1 MTDDKDKKPVHHLQ
15 PVQSGAQ
22 QMAVYDP
29 SVQAGVDDD
38 DTIDLRE
45 YWRILVKRRWT
56 VIGVLAIILVAALL
70 ATLLMVPEY
79 RSTVQLQITPQGSRI
94 LAYEDFAN
102 DQAGAAGRGYQEFL
116 NTQTEI
122 LRSRSLAEAVVR
134 AENLENHPEL
144 TGEIRQRS
152 IVAELRSLLG
162 TLRGGS
168 EDAELNGQRD
178 PVRRAADRLRDRIE
192 VQPVRNS
199 QLVNLSFTGFDPE
212 FAARVASAIAEQYTR
227 ANMQRRMD
235 AGAEARVFLED
246 ELNDMR
252 ITLERSDQALTDF
265 ARRNNIAD
273 LDERLEMSRAGLRQ
287 LNDRLS
293 EIQTELVQLSAW
305 RQLIEQGRINALDPI
320 VNSSTLEDLERRLLE
335 ANTEYTSLSER
346 FMDGFP
352 AVQEVLSRI
361 QQLER
366 EIENRRATIVENIL
380 GRYETLRV
388 QESSLEDAIA
398 QREQFIM
405 GLNERG
411 VQFNILRREF
421 ETSREL
427 YDGLLQRMKEIGVA
441 AGVQENNVSVIDQA
455 QVAGSPFKPNLPRNL
470 ALAAVLGLMAG
481 VGLALLLEFLD
492 GSIRRVEDIERLVDR
507 PVLGMVPLVKFKG
520 RDGKQKRRPS
530 VVENPDHSIS
540 HYSATKPSSG
550 VSEAFRSLRTSLGF
564 STSHGMPKVMMFTS
578 SSMSEGKT
586 TCAINLATVLAQ
598 NGSRVLLID
607 ADLRKP
613 RVHREFNRPR
623 SPGLTNRIAL
633 FENTGKDNG
642 AIYPTHVSGL
652 FMMPAGSSTPNPA
665 EMLSSE
671 RLAKVIDG
679 CKRAFDIVLIDAPPI
694 LGLADALILSRQTE
708 GVVFVAKAGETGK
721 DNFRVS
727 MKRLAQVQAPVL
739 GVVLNGVDLDSPEY
753 AYYSSYYYN
762 YESHD
767 DDHDE
772 HHGQDE
778 DGTPRLGKTAAS

>member
-1 MTDDKDKKPVHHLQ
+1 
-15 PVQSGAQ
+15 
-22 QMAVYDP
+22 
-29 SVQAGVDDD
+29 
-38 DTIDLRE
+38 
-45 YWRILVKRRWT
+45 
-56 VIGVLAIILVAALL
+56 
-70 ATLLMVPEY
+70 
-79 RSTVQLQITPQGSRI
+79 
-94 LAYEDFAN
+94 
-102 DQAGAAGRGYQEFL
+102 
-116 NTQTEI
+116 
-122 LRSRSLAEAVVR
+122 
-134 AENLENHPEL
+134 LEE
-144 TGEIRQRS
+144 
-152 IVAELRSLLG
+152 
-162 TLRGGS
+162 
-168 EDAELNGQRD
+168 ELN
-178 PVRRAADRLRDRIE
+178 E
-192 VQPVRNS
+192 
-199 QLVNLSFTGFDPE
+199 
-212 FAARVASAIAEQYTR
+212 
-227 ANMQRRMD
+227 
-235 AGAEARVFLED
+235 
-246 ELNDMR
+246 MR
-252 ITLERSDQALTDF
+252 INLERSDQALMDF
-265 ARRNNIAD
+265 ARQSNIAD
-273 LDERLEMSRAGLRQ
+273 LEERLEMSREGLRQ
-287 LNDRLS
+287 LSNRLS

-305 RQLIEQGRINALDPI
+305 RELIDQGRINALDPI
-320 VNSSTLEDLERRLLE
+320 VNSEVLEDLERRLLE

-352 AVQEVLSRI
+352 AVQEVLGRI
-361 QQLER
+361 EQLER
-366 EIENRRATIVENIL
+366 EIANRRATIVANIL
-380 GRYETLRV
+380 GRYDNLRV
-388 QESSLEDAIA
+388 QEASLEDAIA

-411 VQFNILRREF
+411 VQYNILRREF

-441 AGVQENNVSVIDQA
+441 AGVQENNVAVIDA
-455 QVAGSPFKPNLPRNL
+455 ARVAGSPFKPNLPRNL

-520 RDGKQKRRPS
+520 RDGKQKKRPS

-564 STSHGMPKVMMFTS
+564 STAHGMPQVLMFTS
-578 SSMSEGKT
+578 ASMSEGKT

-633 FENTGKDNG
+633 FENSGKDNS
-642 AIYPTHVSGL
+642 AIYPTHVNGL

-671 RLAKVIDG
+671 RLEKVIQG
-679 CKRAFDIVLIDAPPI
+679 CKRAFDIVIIDSPPV
-694 LGLADALILSRQTE
+694 LGLADALILSRQSE

-721 DNFRVS
+721 DNFRVC

-739 GVVLNGVDLDSPEY
+739 GIVLNGVDLDSPEY
-753 AYYSSYYYN
+753 AYYSSYYYS

-772 HHGQDE
+772 AAGE
-778 DGTPRLGKTAAS
+778 DAPRLGKTAAS

>member
-1 MTDDKDKKPVHHLQ
+1 MSEENDKRPVHHLQ
-15 PVQSGAQ
+15 PVSTGGQ
-22 QMAVYDP
+22 QIAVYDP
-29 SVQAGVDDD
+29 IVQAGLEDD

-56 VIGVLAIILVAALL
+56 VVGVLAIIVVAALL

-102 DQAGAAGRGYQEFL
+102 EQGGAGGRGYQEFL
-116 NTQTEI
+116 TTQTEI
-122 LRSRSLAEAVVR
+122 LRSRSLAEHVVR
-134 AENLENHPEL
+134 TENLQNHPEL

-152 IVAELRSLLG
+152 VLGELRSLVG
-162 TLRGGS
+162 VLRGAVDGDEPQQS
-168 EDAELNGQRD
+168 QRD
-178 PVRRAADRLRDRIE
+178 PVRAAADRLRGRIE

-199 QLVNLSFTGFDPE
+199 QLVNLSFTAFDPE
-212 FAARVASAIAEQYTR
+212 FAARVASVVAEQYIR
-227 ANMQRRMD
+227 SNLQRRVD
-235 AGAEARVFLED
+235 AGADARVFLEGQLD
-246 ELNDMR
+246 GMR
-252 ITLERSDQALTDF
+252 INLERSDQALMDF
-265 ARRNNIAD
+265 ARESNIAD
-273 LDERLEMSRAGLRQ
+273 LEERLDMSRNGLRQ
-287 LNDRLS
+287 LSNRLS

-305 RQLIEQGRINALDPI
+305 RELIDQGRINALDPI
-320 VNSSTLEDLERRLLE
+320 VSSPVLEDLERRLLE
-335 ANTEYTSLSER
+335 ANTEYTSLAER

-361 QQLER
+361 DQLER
-366 EIENRRATIVENIL
+366 EIEARKTTIVDNII
-380 GRYETLRV
+380 GRYDNLRV
-388 QESSLEDAIA
+388 QESSLEEAIA

-411 VQFNILRREF
+411 VQYNILRREF

-441 AGVQENNVSVIDQA
+441 AGVQENNVAIIDSA
-455 QVAGSPFKPNLPRNL
+455 RVPNSPFKPNLPRNL

-520 RDGKQKRRPS
+520 RDGKHKKRPS
-530 VVENPDHSIS
+530 VVENPEHSIS
-540 HYSATKPSSG
+540 HYSSTKPSSG

-564 STSHGMPKVMMFTS
+564 STAHGMPKVMMFTS
-578 SSMSEGKT
+578 ASMSEGKT

-598 NGSRVLLID
+598 NGNRVLLID

-633 FENTGKDNG
+633 FENSGKNNS
-642 AIYPTHVSGL
+642 AIFPTHVDGL
-652 FMMPAGSSTPNPA
+652 FLMPAGSSTPNPA

-671 RLAKVIDG
+671 RLAKVVEG
-679 CKRAFDIVLIDAPPI
+679 CKRAFDMVIIDAPPV

-708 GVVFVAKAGETGK
+708 GVVFVTKAGETGK
-721 DNFRVS
+721 DNFRVC
-727 MKRLAQVQAPVL
+727 MKRLAQVQAPML
-739 GVVLNGVDLDSPEY
+739 GIVLNGVDLDSPEY
-753 AYYSSYYYN
+753 AYYSAYYYN
-762 YESHD
+762 YESAD
-767 DDHDE
+767 DEHDE
-772 HHGQDE
+772 HDQQVA
-778 DGTPRLGKTAAS
+778 PKLGKKAAS

>member
-1 MTDDKDKKPVHHLQ
+1 MSEENDPKSVHHLQ
-15 PVQSGAQ
+15 PVKTGGQ

-29 SVQAGVDDD
+29 TVQAGLDDD
-38 DTIDLRE
+38 ETIDLRE
-45 YWRILVKRRWT
+45 YWRVLVKRRWT
-56 VIGVLAIILVAALL
+56 VIGVVAIVVVAALL
-70 ATLLMVPEY
+70 STLLMVPEY

-94 LAYEDFAN
+94 LDYEDFAA
-102 DQAGAAGRGYQEFL
+102 DGGGGRSFQEYL
-116 NTQTEI
+116 TTQTEI

-134 AENLENHPEL
+134 NEGLADHPQL

-152 IVAELRSLLG
+152 VLGELRGLLG
-162 TLRGGS
+162 TLRNFASGGDS
-168 EDAELNGQRD
+168 QPADEATSGAS
-178 PVRRAADRLRDRIE
+178 VRAAAGRLRNRIE

-199 QLVNLSFTGFDPE
+199 QLLNLSVTAFDPE
-212 FAARVASAIAEQYTR
+212 FAARAANAVAEQYMR
-227 ANMQRRMD
+227 ANLQRRVD
-235 AGAEARVFLED
+235 AGADARVFLEEQLD
-246 ELNDMR
+246 DMR
-252 ITLERSDQALTDF
+252 ITLERSDQALMDF
-265 ARRNNIAD
+265 ARDSNIAD
-273 LDERLEMSRAGLRQ
+273 LEERLEMSRSGLRQ
-287 LNDRLS
+287 LNERLG

-305 RQLIEQGRINALDPI
+305 RELIDQGRINALDPI
-320 VNSSTLEDLERRLLE
+320 VSSAVLEDLERRLLE

-346 FMDGFP
+346 FMDGYP
-352 AVQEVLSRI
+352 AVQEVLGRI
-361 QQLER
+361 EQLER
-366 EIENRRATIVENIL
+366 EIETRKATIVENII
-380 GRYETLRV
+380 GRYDNLRV
-388 QESSLEDAIA
+388 QEDSLEEAIA

-411 VQFNILRREF
+411 VQYNILRREF

-441 AGVQENNVSVIDQA
+441 AGVQENNVAVIDSA
-455 QVAGSPFKPNLPRNL
+455 RVAGSPFKPNLPRNL
-470 ALAAVLGLMAG
+470 ALATVLGLMAG

-520 RDGKQKRRPS
+520 RDGKRKARPS

-564 STSHGMPKVMMFTS
+564 STAHGMPKVIMFTS
-578 SSMSEGKT
+578 AAMSEGKT

-598 NGSRVLLID
+598 NGSRVLLVD

-633 FENTGKDNG
+633 FENTGKDNS
-642 AIYPTHVSGL
+642 AIFPTHVNGL
-652 FMMPAGSSTPNPA
+652 FVMPAGSSTPNPA

-671 RLAKVIDG
+671 RLAKVVEG
-679 CKRAFDIVLIDAPPI
+679 CKRAFDCVIFDAPPV
-694 LGLADALILSRQTE
+694 LGLADSLILSRQSE

-721 DNFRVS
+721 DNFRVC

-739 GVVLNGVDLDSPEY
+739 GIVLNGVDLDSPEY

-767 DDHDE
+767 DE
-772 HHGQDE
+772 ADE
-778 DGTPRLGKTAAS
+778 DAAPKLGNSAAS